1 MHINIYLII
10 TEKLFPTRKKYTN
23 ATLEKL
29 CNILNSNNISTSVVK
44 VSKPDTEDLNVD
56 ILKEIKLE
64 KTGIENIDK
73 FLSVISLEHISNIK
87 KHITCY
93 ESIVSSGKDYNLI
106 LEDDILITKDYE
118 ENILHMIKDCLELHI
133 KDWDILFC
141 CISTDGTSLNNNLL
155 SNVYD
160 MYNTLPAKSSYF
172 IKKSMASQLIS
183 YIDHF
188 KYSMRGIL
196 NRFIIENKNNFKF
209 KMYNKHT
216 ILEGSKIGIF
226 PTTIN
231 NNNILFQNTDYMN
244 LIKLLNSKE
253 LTLVEYN
260 QAKTIENNLSQL
272 QSPDVYHIMGIICHK
287 MNNHKEALEFF
298 EKALKITKEKN
309 GLISKNS
316 ELLNNTINLFQM
328 LQDDDIK
335 LFQEKPSKWIN
346 SY

>member
-10 TEKLFPTRKKYTN
+10 TEKLFPTRNKYT
-23 ATLEKL
+23 TSSVEKL
-29 CNILNSNNISTSVVK
+29 CNILNNNNISTSVLK
-44 VSKPDTEDLNVD
+44 VSKPDTEDLNAD
-56 ILKEIKLE
+56 ILKEVKLE

-87 KHITCY
+87 KHISCY
-93 ESIVSSGKDYNLI
+93 EKIANSGKDYNLI

-118 ENILHMIKDCLELHI
+118 ENILHMINDCLELHI
-133 KDWDILFC
+133 NDWDILFC
-141 CISTDGTSLNNNLL
+141 CISTQGTPLANNIL
-155 SNVYD
+155 SDVYD
-160 MYNTLPAKSSYF
+160 MYNTLPAKSAYF
-172 IKKSMASQLIS
+172 IKNSIASQLIS
-183 YIDHF
+183 YIE
-188 KYSMRGIL
+188 KLQYSMRGLL
-196 NRFIIENKNNFKF
+196 NRFIIKNKNKFKF

-216 ILEGSKIGIF
+216 ILEGSKIGLF

-244 LIKLLNSKE
+244 LMKLLNSKP
-253 LTLVEYN
+253 LTLVEYDK
-260 QAKTIENNLSQL
+260 AKTIVNNLSQL

-287 MNNHKEALEFF
+287 INNHKEALEFF